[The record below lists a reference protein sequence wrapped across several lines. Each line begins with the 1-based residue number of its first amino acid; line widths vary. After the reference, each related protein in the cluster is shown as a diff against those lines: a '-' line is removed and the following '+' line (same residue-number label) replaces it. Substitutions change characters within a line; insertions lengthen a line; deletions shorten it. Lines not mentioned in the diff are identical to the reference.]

1 MSKTVAVVSS
11 VEQIG
16 ISLGFS
22 SRGRSRLSLSRS
34 LAVVAVVTVEAT
46 IVPKTVSIVSK
57 TISVSIVSVPRVSL
71 SLGISSGGRSWL
83 SLSRSLSI
91 VVTIVAIMSKT
102 VAIVSPIQQIG
113 ISLGI
118 GNCLSFSL
126 RLAHGEDG
134 QAEKS
139 QNPDH
144 LADAEVGWKCPM

>member
-11 VEQIG
+11 VQQIR
-16 ISLGFS
+16 ISLGLS
-22 SRGRSRLSLSRS
+22 IRGRSRLSLSRS
-34 LAVVAVVTVEAT
+34 LAIVAVVTVEAT
-46 IVPKTVSIVSK
+46 IVPKTVSI
-57 TISVSIVSVPRVSL
+57 PRVSL

-91 VVTIVAIMSKT
+91 VVTSIGVAIVAIMSKT

-144 LADAEVGWKCPM
+144 LADAEVGGKCPH

>member
-57 TISVSIVSVPRVSL
+57 TISVSIVSVPR
-71 SLGISSGGRSWL
+71 L

-91 VVTIVAIMSKT
+91 VVTSIGVAIVAIMSKT

-139 QNPDH
+139 Q
-144 LADAEVGWKCPM
+144 